1 MTALTHA
8 ATTLALLP
16 SLLVTATAATTHAAT
31 ADAGGAS
38 STAATAACARSAL
51 GYEAHALPPIAS
63 SVVLVTV
70 INKTSAACTIDRIP
84 TVTFAG
90 LDGSARPVPPT
101 QSGPQPLAAKGKL
114 YAALR
119 TDDRSGS
126 ARYVPSLA
134 VSANPGHPGTTFT
147 ARQLGAPA
155 PGIAVNDPI
164 TTLWK
169 KTVDEA
175 VGALPKNAA

>member
-1 MTALTHA
+1 MTALMRA
-8 ATTLALLP
+8 ATLVLAP
-16 SLLVTATAATTHAAT
+16 SLLVAATAATAHAET
-31 ADAGGAS
+31 ARGV
-38 STAATAACARSAL
+38 AAPACARATL
-51 GYEAHALPPIAS
+51 GYDAHALPPIAS

-70 INKTSAACTIDRIP
+70 TNKSGAACTVDRFP

-90 LDGSARPVPPT
+90 LDGAARPVPPT
-101 QSGPQPLAAKGKL
+101 QSGPHLLPAKGRL

-119 TDDRSGS
+119 TDDRGGS

-134 VSANPGHPGTTFT
+134 VAANPAHPGTRFT
-147 ARQLGAPA
+147 AAAIGAPA
-155 PGIAVNDPI
+155 PGIAVSDPV

-175 VGALPKNAA
+175 VAALPDDPS